1 MQLSGQL
8 RVARP
13 QIRTMTFGPIV
24 DSGREGQ
31 LAVRPSHSKPF
42 PVSPTSANEEG
53 PKWNNST
60 EPNLETILIGK
71 TKKLISGDLT

>member
-1 MQLSGQL
+1 
-8 RVARP
+8 
-13 QIRTMTFGPIV
+13 MTFGPIV

-42 PVSPTSANEEG
+42 PVSPTNASEEG
-53 PKWNNST
+53 PKCNISE

-71 TKKLISGDLT
+71 TKKLISGYLT